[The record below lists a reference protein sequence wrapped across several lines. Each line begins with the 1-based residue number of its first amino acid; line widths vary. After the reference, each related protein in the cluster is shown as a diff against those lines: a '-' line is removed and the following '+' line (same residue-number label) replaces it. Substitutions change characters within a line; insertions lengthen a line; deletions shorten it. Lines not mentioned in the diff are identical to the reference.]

1 MNTINPFVE
10 INTDQA
16 KQLLLDLQS
25 ALDALAEI
33 PGYTAESALLMRC
46 VESAYVDAIETEPLA

>member
-25 ALDALAEI
+25 ALDALAEL
-33 PGYTAESALLMRC
+33 PGYSDEAALLMRC
-46 VESAYVDAIETEPLA
+46 LESAYVEFETATRA